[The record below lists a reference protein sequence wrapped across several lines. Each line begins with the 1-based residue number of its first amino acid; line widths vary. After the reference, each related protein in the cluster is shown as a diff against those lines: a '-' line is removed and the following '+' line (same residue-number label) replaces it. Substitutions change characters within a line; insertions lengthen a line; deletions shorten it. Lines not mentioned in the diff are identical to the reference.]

1 MFESSLL
8 RSLNIYLVE
17 NVSHTVLSIALVA
30 VMLVLFRIRHP
41 ATRVRFLL
49 LPVVIPIVASPIYY
63 LLFPERYEF
72 ALLNV
77 DKWVNIEDLLNRP
90 GQWPALPGVL
100 TAIILIIIGF
110 LFFRSVLSLLA
121 VLALPRRY
129 PRLPELENHQFYAVL
144 NLVSG
149 KAGIKPPAVL
159 LSPDTGIVCCAFG
172 FKRPYILISH
182 GALEQLSPA
191 ELESVL
197 AHEIGHVRRRDGWLA
212 FALVT
217 FRNLL
222 FFNPAI
228 HLLYHRI
235 LRDAELAAD
244 DLAIDLGSSRLTYA
258 ASLVKVG
265 HSWSQS
271 SALSSDVTRCFLGRR
286 TPIKARVLHAL
297 KEPPVAKTAR
307 DMRLL
312 YFTAVSL
319 TVGLFFVC

>member
-8 RSLNIYLVE
+8 RALNIYLVE
-17 NVSHTVLSIALVA
+17 NLSHTVLSIALVA
-30 VMLVLFRIRHP
+30 VVIVFFRIRHP
-41 ATRVRFLL
+41 ATRIRFLL
-49 LPVVIPIVASPIYY
+49 LPVVIPIVSSPIYY

-100 TAIILIIIGF
+100 TAIILIVIGF

-121 VLALPRRY
+121 VLALPRY
-129 PRLPELENHQFYAVL
+129 YSRLAELENPQFYTIL

-149 KAGIKPPAVL
+149 KVRMKPPAVL

-172 FKRPYILISH
+172 FKRPYILISR

-197 AHEIGHVRRRDGWLA
+197 AHEVGHVCRRDGWLA
-212 FALVT
+212 LALVT
-217 FRNLL
+217 FRNVL
-222 FFNPAI
+222 FFNPVI
-228 HLLYHRI
+228 HFLYHRI

-244 DLAIDLGSSRLTYA
+244 DIAINLGSNRLAYA

-265 HSWSQS
+265 YSWLRESTGR
-271 SALSSDVTRCFLGRR
+271 SDITRCFLCRHIS
-286 TPIKARVLHAL
+286 IKTRVLHAL
-297 KEPPVAKTAR
+297 TEPLTAR
-307 DMRLL
+307 TTRDKLVL
-312 YFTAVSL
+312 YATGVSL
-319 TVGLFFVC
+319 SVGLFFVC